1 MKEKYFNKTENIV
14 DGSLLLENLNFEQEN
29 LDKIVQKINI
39 PYGYLDIDT
48 RADIN
53 NIVDQF
59 IKPNLQ
65 DALRAKENPSIFTE
79 SIQKTMKMVTPETLS
94 IDKFLHNQKEIYIKK
109 INLQNII
116 AKFLTETFKDKDD
129 VFSKKEDVITGGLS
143 LYEQSLEIEPV
154 YFGYNS
160 QNKKFIDYCDNKYFE
175 EYEKNK
181 LINNE
186 ERLLL
191 LTPSQ
196 PSYYLKRELDINE
209 YKISQK
215 ENRKDVKNS
224 LLKLYFNED
233 EAYFDN
239 YFKNTINK
247 NGDFFIDDKNRR
259 KEIQKNILAA
269 KEQFH
274 NFFVKKQYFL
284 LERKI
289 KYARDVDELL
299 IIDNCFDK
307 YFESKSCFLHDLF
320 LKTYLIKWIDGKNN
334 FSLDNSNVENSI
346 KETLNFDDNKL
357 LDCKNNK
364 NAS

>member
-1 MKEKYFNKTENIV
+1 MKEAIFNQVESNTNG
-14 DGSLLLENLNFEQEN
+14 DLLVETLNFEQEN
-29 LDKIVQKINI
+29 IDKIVQKINI
-39 PYGYLDIDT
+39 PYEYLDIDA
-48 RADIN
+48 RSNIN
-53 NIVDQF
+53 NIIDQF

-65 DALRAKENPSIFTE
+65 DALRSKEKPLIFRE
-79 SIQKTMKMVTPETLS
+79 SIKEVIKDVSPEKMSTGM
-94 IDKFLHNQKEIYIKK
+94 FLHDQKEIYVKK
-109 INLQNII
+109 INLQYVIS
-116 AKFLTETFKDKDD
+116 KFLTETLKNKDD
-129 VFSKKEDVITGGLS
+129 AFSKKEEVIANGLK

-181 LINNE
+181 LINGE

-196 PSYYLKRELDINE
+196 PSYYLKRELDFNE

-224 LLKLYFNED
+224 LLKSYFNDD

-239 YFKNTINK
+239 YFKNTISK
-247 NGDFFIDDKNRR
+247 NGDFFIDDKNKR
-259 KEIQKNILAA
+259 KEIQKNILAV

-274 NFFVKKQYFL
+274 NFFVRKQYFL

-289 KYARDVDELL
+289 KHARDVDELL
-299 IIDNCFDK
+299 VIDNCFDK

-320 LKTYLIKWIDGKNN
+320 LKSYLINWIDGKYDFN
-334 FSLDNSNVENSI
+334 LDNSNMENSI
-346 KETLNFDDNKL
+346 KEALNFDDNELLGYKL
-357 LDCKNNK
+357 NK

>member
-1 MKEKYFNKTENIV
+1 MKESIFNQMEGGTNG
-14 DGSLLLENLNFEQEN
+14 DLLLESLNFEQEN
-29 LDKIVQKINI
+29 IDKVIKDLNI
-39 PYGYLDIDT
+39 PYEYLSPEISGRIDYI
-48 RADIN
+48 IN
-53 NIVDQF
+53 QF
-59 IKPNLQ
+59 IKPSLQ
-65 DALRAKENPSIFTE
+65 DALRSKKESSILGE
-79 SIQKTMKMVTPETLS
+79 SIQDIMKDVSPEILP
-94 IDKFLHNQKEIYIKK
+94 IDKFLYDQKEIYVKK
-109 INLQNII
+109 INLQNAIS
-116 AKFLTETFKDKDD
+116 KFLIETLKNKDD
-129 VFSKKEDVITGGLS
+129 VFSKKEDVISGGLK
-143 LYEQSLEIEPV
+143 LYEQSLEIEPI

-196 PSYYLKRELDINE
+196 PSYYLKREIDFSE
-209 YKISQK
+209 YKISPK
-215 ENRKDVKNS
+215 ENRKDVKDS
-224 LLKLYFNED
+224 LIKLYFNND
-233 EAYFDN
+233 EVYFDN

-259 KEIQKNILAA
+259 KEIQKNIVAI

-289 KYARDVDELL
+289 RYAKEVDELL

-320 LKTYLIKWIDGKNN
+320 LKIYLMNWIDGKSDFNLN
-334 FSLDNSNVENSI
+334 NSNMENSI
-346 KETLNFDDNKL
+346 KEALNFDDNEL
-357 LDCKNNK
+357 LSCKNNK
-364 NAS
+364 NEN

>member
-1 MKEKYFNKTENIV
+1 MKKEGFNQIENTA
-14 DGSLLLENLNFEQEN
+14 DYGLLLENLNFEQEN
-29 LDKIVQKINI
+29 LDEIVQKINI

-65 DALRAKENPSIFTE
+65 DALRAKEKPSIFTE
-79 SIQKTMKMVTPETLS
+79 SIQKTIKMVTPEILS

-116 AKFLTETFKDKDD
+116 SNFLTENLEGKDNML
-129 VFSKKEDVITGGLS
+129 SKKADVVAKGIN
-143 LYEQSLEIEPV
+143 LYKQSLEIEPV
-154 YFGYNS
+154 FFGYNS
-160 QNKKFIDYCDNKYFE
+160 QIKTFIDYYDNRFFE
-175 EYEKNK
+175 EYEKNQV
-181 LINNE
+181 IDNE

-196 PSYYLKRELDINE
+196 PSYFLQREVNFTE
-209 YKISQK
+209 YKISAK
-215 ENRKDVKNS
+215 ENRSNIEKF
-224 LLKLYFNED
+224 LTKLYFNDD

-239 YFKNTINK
+239 YFKNIISKDN
-247 NGDFFIDDKNRR
+247 DFFINDKRQQG
-259 KEIQKNILAA
+259 KIQKNLLAVE
-269 KEQFH
+269 EQFH

-289 KYARDVDELL
+289 KHARDVDELL

-307 YFESKSCFLHDLF
+307 YFESKLCFLHDLF
-320 LKTYLIKWIDGKNN
+320 LKSCLINWIDGNYD
-334 FSLDNSNVENSI
+334 FHLDNSNVENSI
-346 KETLNFDDNKL
+346 KSAINFDDNQL
-357 LDCKNNK
+357 LGCKNNK
-364 NAS
+364 IL